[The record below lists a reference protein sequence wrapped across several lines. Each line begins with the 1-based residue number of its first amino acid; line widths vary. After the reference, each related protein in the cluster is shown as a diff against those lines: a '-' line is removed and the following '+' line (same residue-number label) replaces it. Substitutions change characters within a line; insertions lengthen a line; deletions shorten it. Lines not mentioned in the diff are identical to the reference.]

1 MVFSND
7 ADTIVAEATPT
18 GRGGVGIVR
27 ISGPNVLDIAKQM
40 LGKIPNPRT
49 AENLVF
55 WGPEQDKIDHGIA
68 LLFKGPHSFTGEDV
82 LELQGHGGPIV
93 MNRLVHAAKTFGA
106 RLANPGEFSLRAFL
120 NNKIDLLQAEAIAD
134 LINAT
139 SEQAAKSAIRSLQ
152 GDFSKIVETWVELLI
167 QLRMFV
173 EAAID
178 FPEEEIDFL
187 SDDRIKNQLTALINQ
202 VDKATETARFG
213 ARLSEGLNVVIAGKP
228 NAGKSSLLNALSGYE
243 SAIVT
248 EIPGTT
254 RDVLKEQ
261 IIMEGLLLNIMDT
274 AGLRNGVDVVEQEG
288 VRRACREIKKADHIL
303 WVIDGATTS
312 EKSRDTLFCELSE
325 WVEQG
330 VEATNFTVLYNKI
343 DKLDAGVPRVE
354 HNEKYT
360 TIFLS
365 VKTGEGVDLLRSHL
379 KEVAGFSQMEGEG
392 VFTARTRHLEALSLA
407 KKHLLAGEAQLHQY
421 KAGELLA
428 EELRQA
434 QLALET
440 ITGRFSTDDL
450 LGRIFSEFCI
460 GK

>member
-1 MVFSND
+1 MVLNND
-7 ADTIVAEATPT
+7 VDTIVAQATPA
-18 GRGGVGIVR
+18 GRGGVSIIR
-27 ISGPNVLDIAKQM
+27 ISGPNVLGIAQQM
-40 LGKIPNPRT
+40 LGKIPSPRH
-49 AENLVF
+49 AENLSF
-55 WGPEQDKIDHGIA
+55 FGPGKDKIDNGIA

-82 LELQGHGGPIV
+82 LELQGHGGPV
-93 MNRLVHAAKTFGA
+93 VVNQLLQAAKTFGA

-152 GDFSKIVETWVELLI
+152 GDFSRVVEAWIESLI
-167 QLRMFV
+167 KLRMYV

-187 SDDRIKNQLTALINQ
+187 SDGRIKTQLSALITQ
-202 VDKATETARFG
+202 VDKALETARQG
-213 ARLSEGLNVVIAGKP
+213 ALLSEGLKVVIAGKP

-248 EIPGTT
+248 DIPGTT

-261 IIMEGLLLNIMDT
+261 ILIDGLLVHIIDT
-274 AGLRNGVDVVEQEG
+274 AGLRIGTDIVEEEG
-288 VRRACREIKKADHIL
+288 VRRACREIKGADHIL
-303 WVIDGATTS
+303 WMVDGTTTD
-312 EKSRDTLFCELSE
+312 EIQPETLFSD
-325 WVEQG
+325 WINDHPSNINV
-330 VEATNFTVLYNKI
+330 TILYNKI
-343 DKLDAGVPRVE
+343 DQLKKVSSIKKQEGYSV
-354 HNEKYT
+354 
-360 TIFLS
+360 IFLS

-379 KEVAGFSQMEGEG
+379 KEVAGFSPQANEG
-392 VFTARTRHLEALSLA
+392 VFAARSRHLDALNLA
-407 KKHLLAGEAQLHQY
+407 KKHLLEGELQLNCY

-428 EELRQA
+428 EELRQT
-434 QLALET
+434 QLALEA